1 MNNTSIPRP
10 RRAWPVLAA
19 ATPLLALTGLC
30 ATPTYPAAVARDGA
44 LGYYRFNDLQPPPNV
59 NENIGSL
66 GSSANATN
74 LNTHLVP
81 GAIAGDSDHAT
92 YFDSSARSIIPWNA
106 GLNPDASQSFTIE
119 AWFYPTSDKVAGS
132 FVGPAPIM
140 NRYSYSGVNRQ
151 GWVYFQRNP
160 DETYT
165 AQSAVGWNFRT
176 YVGTGSTTGINVTS
190 GKPYKLGAW
199 QHVVTVWDGPAQT
212 ATMYIDGVEAASQ
225 VWTAGGPAYQAN
237 TGGHPS
243 TEAPNGDAGLCLGS
257 YNNTETG
264 NNPFRGAIDEVAL
277 YNTKLSASQILA
289 HYQNATNVNRTT
301 AYAALVQAD
310 APVGY
315 WRMNDGAAGAPVA
328 VNSGL
333 LQNNGH
339 AETTAEVRKHIGG
352 AGSTDSAY
360 AFHYRNG
367 SSAALMPFKAENN
380 PDATVPFTVE
390 AWFRPTSDRQNPGAC
405 PVNNRYVASGNRTG
419 WVFFQRAPNDTYSSV
434 SGYSGVGWTF
444 RMFTGLGGSGQDVTS
459 NLPYTVGEWQH
470 VVVTWDGVSTG
481 IMYVNGVEAS
491 RNESMTYAAN
501 TDPAETGDPADLA
514 IGGYNRASGLGGNPF
529 EGDIDEFAIYNGI
542 QLTPEQALA
551 HYQAGTNAHPE
562 ISYETLVLTAGY
574 DGAGTQALQPATYL
588 RFNELAPSIA
598 ANAGSLGRK
607 ADAQLL
613 LAQLN
618 VAGPITAGFEGSN
631 TALNLDGVKGW
642 AGIDN
647 IAGLNLSGHITLEAW
662 IKPGATQG
670 AKARILSHGP
680 ATLSNY
686 IDVDGNSTVETNGWI
701 LKSSEVFLRLEE
713 NGARYAVGSSDGTAV
728 HGVSA
733 EVPAGDLGSTAWIH
747 LVGTYDGA
755 NWRLYRNGAQIASAS
770 DAVGA
775 LPLSQA
781 GWAIG
786 SSGNGWADPFAG
798 AIDEVAIYGSALS
811 ASQVATHYAGGAV
824 DIRLSI
830 SKVGNGYQVSW
841 PSGTLQQSDN
851 VAGGY
856 ADVAGASS
864 PYTIPGSTAK
874 KFYRVRQ

>member
-1 MNNTSIPRP
+1 MNNRHPRWS
-10 RRAWPVLAA
+10 RTAWPLLAA
-19 ATPLLALTGLC
+19 ATPLIALTGLC
-30 ATPTYPAAVARDGA
+30 ATATYPAAVARDGA
-44 LGYYRFNDLQPPPNV
+44 LGYYRFNDVQATANV
-59 NENIGSL
+59 NANVGSL
-66 GSSANATN
+66 GASGNATN
-74 LNTHLVP
+74 LNVHLVA
-81 GAIAGDSDHAT
+81 GAIVGDSDPAT
-92 YFDSSARSIIPWNA
+92 YFDSSARSIVPWA
-106 GLNPDASQSFTIE
+106 AALNPDATQSFTIE

-132 FVGPAPIM
+132 FVGPAPIN

-165 AQSAVGWNFRT
+165 AQSAVGWNFRA
-176 YVGTGSTTGINVTS
+176 YVGTGSSTGIDVTS

-199 QHVVTVWDGPAQT
+199 QHVVTVWDGPNKT
-212 ATMYIDGVEAASQ
+212 ATMYIDGVEAASK
-225 VWTAGGPAYQAN
+225 VWTGAGQGYMAN
-237 TGGHPS
+237 TGDHPS
-243 TEAPNGDAGLCLGS
+243 SEAPNGNAGLSFGS
-257 YNNTETG
+257 YNNTEPG
-264 NNPFRGAIDEVAL
+264 SNPFRGAIDEVAL
-277 YNTKLSASQILA
+277 YNAKLSAAQILA
-289 HYQNATNVNRTT
+289 HYQNATNSHRTT

-310 APVGY
+310 QPVGY
-315 WRMNDGAAGAPVA
+315 WRMNDRVPGDSVA

-333 LQNNGH
+333 LQNGGH
-339 AETTAEVRKHIGG
+339 AETTAEVRKPVSG

-367 SSAALMPFKAENN
+367 NSTVMLPFKPENN
-380 PDATVPFTVE
+380 PDASVPFTVE

-405 PVNNRYVASGNRTG
+405 PINNRYVASGNRTG

-459 NLPYTVGEWQH
+459 QLPYTVGEWQH

-514 IGGYNRASGLGGNPF
+514 IGSYNRASGLGSNPF
-529 EGDIDEFAIYNGI
+529 EGDVDEFAIYNGI
-542 QLTPEQALA
+542 LLTPEQALA

-562 ISYETLVLTAGY
+562 IGYETLVLTAGY

-588 RFNELAPSIA
+588 RFNELAPSVA
-598 ANAGSLGRK
+598 ANSGSLGSK

-613 LAQLN
+613 LAQNN
-618 VAGPITAGFEGSN
+618 VAGPVTAGFESSN
-631 TALNLDGVKGW
+631 TALSLDGTKGW

-647 IAGLNLSGHITLEAW
+647 ITGLNLSSRITLEAW
-662 IKPGATQG
+662 VKPGATQG
-670 AKARILSHGP
+670 ATARIVSHGP

-686 IDVDGNSTVETNGWI
+686 IDPDGNSTVETNGWI
-701 LKSSEVFLRLEE
+701 LKSTEVFLRLEE
-713 NGARYAVGSSDGTAV
+713 NGARYAVGSSDGTTANAASAAV
-728 HGVSA
+728 PS
-733 EVPAGDLGSTAWIH
+733 GDLGSSSWIH

-755 NWRLYRNGAQIASAS
+755 NWRLYRNGTQIASA
-770 DAVGA
+770 AATVGA
-775 LPLSQA
+775 LPLKEA

-786 SSGNGWADPFAG
+786 SSGNGWADAFAG
-798 AIDEVAIYGSALS
+798 AIDEVAIYGTALS

-824 DIRLSI
+824 DVRLGI
-830 SKVGNGYQVSW
+830 AKVGNSYQITW
-841 PSGTLQQSDN
+841 PSGTLQQSDK
-851 VAGGY
+851 VTGTY
-856 ADVAGASS
+856 TDLTSASS
-864 PYTIPGSTAK
+864 PYTIPAGTSL